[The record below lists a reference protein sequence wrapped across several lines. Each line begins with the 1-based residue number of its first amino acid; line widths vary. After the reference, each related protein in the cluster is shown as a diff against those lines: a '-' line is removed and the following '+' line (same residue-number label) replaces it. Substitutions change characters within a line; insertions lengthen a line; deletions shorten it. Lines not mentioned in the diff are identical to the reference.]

1 MRRDT
6 QDGKPR
12 FDLLFVPGV
21 PYKEQPL
28 TRVAGLMARGAEKYG
43 DHNWT
48 LADSEEELARFKASA
63 ARHFAQWM
71 AGETDEDH
79 GAATWYNIQAVMVL
93 EWKLKNREN
102 WTPWGK
108 PGDYLILTADTK
120 EPDVEVLFQVDE
132 EWDNFAPYLHRVP
145 EGWGWSDSADE
156 LNPLLGLW
164 KGPWHELIPSW
175 SSTKLVVVR

>member
-1 MRRDT
+1 MTNFETKDSGSRTEFPSGMRRDT

-21 PYKEQPL
+21 PYEEQPL

-48 LADSEEELARFKASA
+48 LANSEEELARFKASA

-93 EWKLKNREN
+93 EWKLTIIEPRQEV
-102 WTPWGK
+102 TYFQLDADGITYRLTDGK
-108 PGDYLILTADTK
+108 LEMKFLNDPDDTWDLSVSSVEQIVAGGYVQVK
-120 EPDVEVLFQVDE
+120 ET
-132 EWDNFAPYLHRVP
+132 
-145 EGWGWSDSADE
+145 E
-156 LNPLLGLW
+156 L
-164 KGPWHELIPSW
+164 
-175 SSTKLVVVR
+175 R